1 MSNFTRE
8 EQNNANALIGPTL
21 VMSLISRLASKG
33 ILDYK
38 DVEAIGDGTTG
49 KSDEWASIAKRH
61 LKSEMVKTDV
71 RFAELA
77 KRLTDM
83 GLPETEASVQLKINR
98 GTFPAWFFFAVMKAL
113 GAHVLRLHEAD

>member
-38 DVEAIGDGTTG
+38 DVEAIFDG
-49 KSDEWASIAKRH
+49 AF
-61 LKSEMVKTDV
+61 LVSEHVQTNE
-71 RFAELA
+71 RPNQLA
-77 KRLTDM
+77 RLTLDEM
-83 GLPETEASVQLKINR
+83 AMVVLGQVRRSRR
-98 GTFPAWFFFAVMKAL
+98 GNN
-113 GAHVLRLHEAD
+113 